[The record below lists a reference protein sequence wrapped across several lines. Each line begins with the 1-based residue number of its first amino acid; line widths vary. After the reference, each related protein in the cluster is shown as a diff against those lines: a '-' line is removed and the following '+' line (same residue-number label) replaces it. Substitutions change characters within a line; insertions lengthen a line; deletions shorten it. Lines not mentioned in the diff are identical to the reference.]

1 MKIKQTLLSGAC
13 VAAIVA
19 SMAASASAADL
30 SPRPMYKAPQ
40 MVAVPQF
47 SWTGCYVGGNAGYAR
62 ASHTWNGVATTPT
75 SISGAAI
82 SQRTSGGG
90 FVGGGQLGCDYQSG
104 NWVIGIEGMGDG
116 STINKT
122 TGINLAPGAT
132 FNDKVTSFETVTA
145 RIGWA
150 IDRTLLY
157 AKAGGAWD
165 QSSGTIN
172 GSALG
177 LATKSH
183 SINNSGWV
191 VGGGV
196 EYAFAPNWSGKVEYD
211 YMGFGNQTVNYPITT
226 AGPVS
231 FTHQNLQAILAGLNY
246 RFYSGG
252 Q

>member
-1 MKIKQTLLSGAC
+1 M
-13 VAAIVA
+13 
-19 SMAASASAADL
+19 SAAT
-30 SPRPMYKAPQ
+30 PAM
-40 MVAVPQF
+40 
-47 SWTGCYVGGNAGYAR
+47 AR

-82 SQRTSGGG
+82 SQHTSGGG

-150 IDRTLLY
+150 SDRTLLY

-177 LATKSH
+177 LATESH

-226 AGPVS
+226 AGPVYIYPPKPAGHPGRPELPLLFGRTITTRNS
-231 FTHQNLQAILAGLNY
+231 LQHKTPA
-246 RFYSGG
+246 
-252 Q
+252 